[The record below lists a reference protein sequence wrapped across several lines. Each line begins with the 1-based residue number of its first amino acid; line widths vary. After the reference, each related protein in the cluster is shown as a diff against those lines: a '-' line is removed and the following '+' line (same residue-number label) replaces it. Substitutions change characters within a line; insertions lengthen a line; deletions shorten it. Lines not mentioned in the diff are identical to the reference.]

1 MKKMYFLAA
10 ALLVLLF
17 AACSKDHVNL
27 DDDDGLVTSLTGD
40 AWVSINV
47 SNKSQG
53 RALHDPN
60 YQMGTPAETTV

>member
-40 AWVSINV
+40 AWV
-47 SNKSQG
+47 
-53 RALHDPN
+53 
-60 YQMGTPAETTV
+60 